1 MKVIVYSRLG
11 NLYIKIKEKEVQNGE
26 ELENTI
32 TEWRYADLIE
42 VFDGDK
48 LVYTYTKEEEEV
60 E

>member
-11 NLYIKIKEKEVQNGE
+11 NLYIKIKEEEVNSEE

-42 VFDGDK
+42 VYDRDK
-48 LVYTYTKEEEEV
+48 LVYTYTKEEEV
-60 E
+60 D